1 MLCHDSSK
9 SGIWAPDK
17 CSTSCWAAWCNFN
30 VKVPFRDWM
39 YFWSQTFKVWT
50 ELKLFLLP
58 SLLLPITHSP
68 SSFSLS
74 LSLSPSSPSL
84 YLSPSL
90 LLPIT
95 LSLSLLLQ
103 ITFSLSLPSS
113 PHLSLS
119 LWISIPPC
127 VLSFPSLSF
136 LRCSSGCC
144 SCCLCQSVGC
154 CIDDNCDDMQEKD
167 KWVCNMQHYEQL
179 APLWWQ

>member
-74 LSLSPSSPSL
+74 LSLPPSSPSL

-95 LSLSLLLQ
+95 LSPSLLLQ

-119 LWISIPPC
+119 L
-127 VLSFPSLSF
+127 SLSESLSLPVFYPF
-136 LRCSSGCC
+136 LPSVSSDVP
-144 SCCLCQSVGC
+144 LIAVVVVSVSLLAAALMIIVMIWKKRTSEC
-154 CIDDNCDDMQEKD
+154 
-167 KWVCNMQHYEQL
+167 VTCNTMNN
-179 APLWWQ
+179 

>member
-58 SLLLPITHSP
+58 SLLLPIT
-68 SSFSLS
+68 
-74 LSLSPSSPSL
+74 LSP
-84 YLSPSL
+84 
-90 LLPIT
+90 
-95 LSLSLLLQ
+95 SLLLQ

-154 CIDDNCDDMQEKD
+154 CIDDNCDDMKEKD